1 MKWCYETMWSSL
13 ILLLLWR
20 VKITES
26 FIVPSS
32 STRGRV
38 LPSNKNHNICQRAW
52 KGCRNDASS
61 LIRFLSSLESDLY
74 TESTSSNENDCFT
87 NISNNNVIYEN
98 YNKKSKNAKEFYSM
112 MCDFRSFAQSD
123 IDTIDDV
130 RYRALYEGVA
140 AGATVPDV
148 LKAFGVLYEDFT
160 PIRLA
165 GRMIYRHLKT
175 VMEKNI
181 HEKKIENEK
190 ISNMTGLSYQEIE
203 SGRKAFMAILDEG
216 GCEGKL
222 SMDQLVQ
229 SGIVNTVV
237 ELLGYDTFEEFQH
250 KMDLEGQYYDKNGMV
265 NFEKFMVGLQRCK
278 DGSSCHVQCD
288 LTQVFDEIVKRMNQV
303 ELTTTNNKK
312 RNEKMTKIE
321 RKQKYSDRYDEMLV
335 KFEEWESYV
344 PMKEGRYYD
353 VLRGCFAG
361 AKNEKV
367 VAALKIVYMDYSA
380 LRIGGNLV
388 FTLMSTLVK
397 RQ

>member
-1 MKWCYETMWSSL
+1 MKWGTSL
-13 ILLLLWR
+13 LSLLICQ
-20 VKITES
+20 VTITES

-32 STRGRV
+32 STRGKV
-38 LPSNKNHNICQRAW
+38 SPSNNNNNVKTWSSVIISQSDW
-52 KGCRNDASS
+52 KGKRNGSS
-61 LIRFLSSLESDLY
+61 SWIRFLSSLESDLY
-74 TESTSSNENDCFT
+74 TESTENDL
-87 NISNNNVIYEN
+87 SNDVVYEH
-98 YNKKSKNAKEFYSM
+98 KTKSKNAKEFYSM

-123 IDTIDDV
+123 IDTIDNV

-181 HEKKIENEK
+181 HEKKLENEK
-190 ISNMTGLSYQEIE
+190 ISNATGLSYQEIE

-216 GCEGKL
+216 GYEGKL
-222 SMDQLVQ
+222 TTDQLIQ

-237 ELLGYDTFEEFQH
+237 ELLGYDTFEDF
-250 KMDLEGQYYDKNGMV
+250 KVKVDLERQFDKHGMV
-265 NFEKFMVGLQRCK
+265 DFEKFMVGLQHCK
-278 DGSSCHVQCD
+278 DRSCNVQYNF
-288 LTQVFDEIVKRMNQV
+288 TQVFDEIVKKMNQI
-303 ELTTTNNKK
+303 ELDKK
-312 RNEKMTKIE
+312 RNHKKMRVSD
-321 RKQKYSDRYDEMLV
+321 RKQKYSDRYDEMLLN
-335 KFEEWESYV
+335 FEEWESYV

-397 RQ
+397 R